1 MTIFERLASN
11 GTAASK
17 AREAELKERR
27 EQLQQRRLH
36 DVGALSPRTNPT
48 KLHHYLSP
56 PQDQPVPLKSPTRTP
71 TQKDDFFNRLATHET
86 VSSAA
91 HHSPGDSERLSS
103 SRKISSPRDGS
114 AVYSRLHKQETASSK
129 AHHQKEDV
137 VWAESLSPK
146 NTNPALPPS
155 LLNRLEH
162 DAESGPPI
170 PIQME
175 LQTQSKVGEKEGN
188 LYDSFNVSQNDV

>member
-36 DVGALSPRTNPT
+36 DAEALSPRTNPT
-48 KLHHYLSP
+48 KLHHLSP
-56 PQDQPVPLKSPTRTP
+56 PQDQPVTLKSPTRTP
-71 TQKDDFFNRLATHET
+71 TQKDDFFNRLAAHET

-103 SRKISSPRDGS
+103 PRKISSPRDGS
-114 AVYSRLHKQETASSK
+114 AVQSPIQARNR
-129 AHHQKEDV
+129 AHHQKDDV

-146 NTNPALPPS
+146 NTNPAPPPS
-155 LLNRLEH
+155 LLKRLEH
-162 DAESGPPI
+162 DAESSPPI

-175 LQTQSKVGEKEGN
+175 LHIQSKAGEKEGK